1 METVILTLL
10 SVTALGA
17 LVLGVVSVIMNN
29 KLTNRLNSIERWI
42 EELNLQ
48 YQRGDEDI
56 YKDIEEVSSKVDS
69 RVDKLNSNI
78 QRELEDLYRNL
89 EDRQRATEGNIRDY
103 LASWRN
109 SDEFNILLNKI
120 KKKEFDSDLSKS
132 Y

>member
-29 KLTNRLNSIERWI
+29 KLTNRLSSIERWI

-56 YKDIEEVSSKVDS
+56 FRSIEEVSSKVDS
-69 RVDKLNSNI
+69 RVDKLDSNI
-78 QRELEDLYRNL
+78 QRQFEEVYRNL
-89 EDRQRATEGNIRDY
+89 DDRQRSTEGNIRDY

-109 SDEFNILLNKI
+109 SDEFTIMLNKI

>member
-69 RVDKLNSNI
+69 RVDKLDSNI
-78 QRELEDLYRNL
+78 QRQLEDLYRNL

-103 LASWRN
+103 LTSWRN
-109 SDEFNILLNKI
+109 SDEFTIMLNKI
-120 KKKEFDSDLSKS
+120 KKKEFDSGLSKS

>member
-10 SVTALGA
+10 FVTALGA

-29 KLTNRLNSIERWI
+29 KLTNRLSSIERWI

-56 YKDIEEVSSKVDS
+56 FRSIEEVSSKVDS
-69 RVDKLNSNI
+69 RVDKLDSNI
-78 QRELEDLYRNL
+78 QRQFEEVYRNL
-89 EDRQRATEGNIRDY
+89 DDRQRSTEGNIRDY

-109 SDEFNILLNKI
+109 SDEFTIMLNKI

>member
-17 LVLGVVSVIMNN
+17 LILGVVSVIMNN

-69 RVDKLNSNI
+69 RVDKLNDNI
-78 QRELEDLYRNL
+78 QRQFEEVYRNL
-89 EDRQRATEGNIRDY
+89 DDRQRSTEGSIRDY

-109 SDEFNILLNKI
+109 SDEFTIMLNKI